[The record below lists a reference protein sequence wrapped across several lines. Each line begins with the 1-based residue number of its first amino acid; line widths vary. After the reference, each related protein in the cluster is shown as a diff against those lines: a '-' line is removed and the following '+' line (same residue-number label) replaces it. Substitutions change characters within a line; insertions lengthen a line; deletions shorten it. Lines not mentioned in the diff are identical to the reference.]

1 MRNTL
6 IAASLVLA
14 AFGTY
19 SIWVV
24 AGHGYTGFLT
34 LAGREPWGMQMLLDL
49 VIACTIGTGWMVGD
63 ARKHGIATW
72 PFMIATLF
80 LGSLG
85 LLAYIVRRDLVRAAS
100 ARHEPGAAGRR
111 A

>member
-6 IAASLVLA
+6 ILASLVLA

-34 LAGREPWGMQMLLDL
+34 LAGREPWAMQMLLDI
-49 VIACTIGTGWMVGD
+49 VIACTIGTGWMVRD
-63 ARKHGIATW
+63 ARKHGIAAW
-72 PFMIATLF
+72 PFMVVTLF

-85 LLAYIVRRDLVRAAS
+85 LLAYIVRRDLAKPS
-100 ARHEPGAAGRR
+100 ARHEPAAAARR